1 MPIASTASIVVNCL
15 TFLCLGTAIVTLLVQ
30 AIRYTGPGQYSFF
43 GSVEYESQAVDDMS
57 QSQSLVS
64 LVSCARVPS
73 RLTHRTLIRKIKE
86 S

>member
-1 MPIASTASIVVNCL
+1 MAHASSTWTRIE
-15 TFLCLGTAIVTLLVQ
+15 FLCLGTATVTLLVQ

-43 GSVEYESQAVDDMS
+43 GTVEYESQAVDDMS
-57 QSQSLVS
+57 ESESVVS
-64 LVSCARVPS
+64 VVSCARVPS